1 MIELPQFIIPPT
13 SESDGSTLEHDIDK
27 KEADEGDEKEG
38 SLSVNSKAGK
48 EREENLSDA
57 NTEYQKDKVQP
68 ASFLVKNAV
77 IILK

>member
-1 MIELPQFIIPPT
+1 MLQFIIPPT
-13 SESDGSTLEHDIDK
+13 SESDGSTLEHDVDQ